1 MHTNHADHSF
11 DIWDSCPPE
20 TPHQLYTNVALEAIS
35 EKYAA
40 LISDL
45 SEEVAEVVFAVAVL
59 AADTALQ
66 AANVSNNWRD
76 VIATQRKW
84 GGE

>member
-1 MHTNHADHSF
+1 MTNKNTDHSF

-20 TPHQLYTNVALEAIS
+20 TPHQLYTNAALEAIS
-35 EKYAA
+35 EKYGA

-45 SEEVAEVVFAVAVL
+45 SEEVAEVIFAVVVL

-76 VIATQRKW
+76 VIATQRSR